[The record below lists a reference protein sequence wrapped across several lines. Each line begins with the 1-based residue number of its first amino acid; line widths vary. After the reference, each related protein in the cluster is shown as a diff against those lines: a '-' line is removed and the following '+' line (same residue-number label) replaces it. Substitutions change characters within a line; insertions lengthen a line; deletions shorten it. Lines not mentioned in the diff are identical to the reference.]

1 VKRRFNRPQVGVL
14 GYGDLVTSLVLVAPL
29 FFIYEIGVMFS
40 DSVNGA
46 DFVTRLVFDAVGRDV
61 TKYLIVHLVLAL
73 VFIGVVLFMRRGH
86 AIYLRRFPLV
96 VAESAV
102 WALTMGSFIVLVMDR
117 VLGFELLAL
126 GDVGNKIFVSIGA
139 GVHEELVFRLGLM
152 AGGAGL
158 LRYLGL
164 KTGVAV
170 MLSALVSSVLFSA
183 AHHVGPLGDPWEVQV
198 FTYRFL
204 AGLFFGALFYFRS
217 FGHAV
222 YTHFLYDVV
231 VLVFRGG
238 G

>member
-1 VKRRFNRPQVGVL
+1 ML
-14 GYGDLVTSLVLVAPL
+14 GHGDLTTSLVLVAPL
-29 FFIYEIGVMFS
+29 FIAYEIGVMFS

-61 TKYLIVHLVLAL
+61 TNYLIVHLVLAL
-73 VFIGVVLFMRRGH
+73 LFLGVVF
-86 AIYLRRFPLV
+86 YLRANNSISLRRYPAV

-102 WALTMGSFIVLVMDR
+102 WALTMGSFIVFVMDR

-126 GDVGNKIFVSIGA
+126 GDIGNKIFVSIGA
-139 GVHEELVFRLGLM
+139 GVHEELVFRLGMM
-152 AGGAGL
+152 AGGAAL

-164 KTGVAV
+164 KTGVALLV
-170 MLSALVSSVLFSA
+170 ATFVSSVLFSA
-183 AHHVGPLGDPWEVQV
+183 AHHVGPLGDPWELQV

-204 AGLFFGALFYFRS
+204 AGIFFAALFYFRS

-238 G
+238 